1 MNLKVIVFIGIF
13 IQIPILGFLQNQLVA
28 FLKSIKT
35 VFTEFHFI
43 SSKCE
48 QADIVGRVTH
58 VQRTKATETD
68 H

>member
-35 VFTEFHFI
+35 VFTEFLFI

-48 QADIVGRVTH
+48 QADIAGRVTY
-58 VQRTKATETD
+58 VQRTKATETN